1 MKTSVTSLRIRESNV
16 EKYLVKR
23 VKELGGEI
31 RKTKWIGRSHAPD
44 RVVFFKGVWFVELKR
59 PNATAKSNQ
68 LREHSRMRQH
78 GAAVFVID
86 TLEKVDE
93 FINEIY
99 STGISTDCN

>member
-1 MKTSVTSLRIRESNV
+1 MTILKESYV

-59 PNATAKSNQ
+59 PRATARAGQ
-68 LREHSRMRQH
+68 IREHSRMRQH
-78 GAAVFVID
+78 GAAVFVIN
-86 TLEKVDE
+86 TIEQVDE
-93 FINEIY
+93 FINEIC
-99 STGISTDCN
+99 SQRIPEDCN

>member
-1 MKTSVTSLRIRESNV
+1 MRESDV
-16 EKYLVKR
+16 EKYLIKR

-59 PNATAKSNQ
+59 PNAAARTGQ
-68 LREHSRMRQH
+68 IREHSRMRQH

-86 TLEKVDE
+86 TIEKVDE
-93 FINEIY
+93 FINEIC
-99 STGISTDCN
+99 SQRIPKDSN

>member
-1 MKTSVTSLRIRESNV
+1 MTILKESYV

-59 PNATAKSNQ
+59 PNAAARAGQ
-68 LREHSRMRQH
+68 VREHSRMRQH
-78 GAAVFVID
+78 GAAVFVIN
-86 TLEKVDE
+86 TIEQVDE
-93 FINEIY
+93 FINEIC
-99 STGISTDCN
+99 SQRIPEDCN

>member
-1 MKTSVTSLRIRESNV
+1 MKALRESDV

-59 PNATAKSNQ
+59 PNAAARAGQ
-68 LREHSRMRQH
+68 VREHSRMRQH
-78 GAAVFVID
+78 GAAVFVIN
-86 TLEKVDE
+86 TIEQVDE
-93 FINEIY
+93 FINEIC
-99 STGISTDCN
+99 SQRISENSD